1 MKLLLKTKALA
12 VGKGG
17 DWLRM
22 KGWGQGEMFPLK
34 GSEGEAGA
42 GDGGQIKY

>member
-22 KGWGQGEMFPLK
+22 EGWRQVEMFPLK
-34 GSEGEAGA
+34 GSEGEEGA